1 MAADSGIFQ
10 QSAIRAGR
18 LSERQLSYLR
28 QPQVADCS
36 RITFPSRRASVMSV
50 PRTRPTTKRS
60 PQQDDLVPGEL
71 FRTLRNLQQ
80 GVLIGNAERG
90 EDRTTWAHAHVAII
104 GHAAGNHLS
113 PTLEAVLPQ
122 SGASASVVASGGK
135 VICAR
140 IQRNN

>member
-1 MAADSGIFQ
+1 MPREAKI
-10 QSAIRAGR
+10 GR
-18 LSERQLSYLR
+18 
-28 QPQVADCS
+28 PGPM
-36 RITFPSRRASVMSV
+36 RI
-50 PRTRPTTKRS
+50 
-60 PQQDDLVPGEL
+60 
-71 FRTLRNLQQ
+71 
-80 GVLIGNAERG
+80 
-90 EDRTTWAHAHVAII
+90 VAII